1 MLSKLLRLGEGRM
14 VKRLKRVAD
23 YVNSLSD
30 EVEKLTDDELRG
42 KTDEFKKR
50 VAGGETLDDIMPEAF
65 AVAREAAWR
74 VLNQRPFDVQIMGG
88 AALHFGNV
96 SEMKTGEGKTLTCVL
111 PAYLN
116 ALSGDGVHVVTVN
129 DYLAK
134 RDSEW
139 MGRVH
144 RFLGLDV
151 GVILGQM
158 TPDERRVA
166 YAADITYGTNNEF
179 GFDYLRDNMAHTVED
194 MVQRGHNFAVVDE
207 VDSILIDEARTPL
220 IISGPADGASNWYV
234 EFARLAPLM
243 EKDVHYEVDIRKRT
257 VGVHEIGVEFV
268 EDQLGIENLYEAANS
283 PLVSYLNNCLKAKE
297 LFQRDKD
304 YIVRD
309 GEVIIVDE
317 FTGRVL
323 VGRRYN
329 EGMHQ
334 AIEAKEHVEIKAEN
348 QTLATITLQNYF
360 RLYDKLSGMTGT
372 AQTEAAELHEIYGLG
387 VVPIPTNRDMIRTDQ
402 SDLIYKTEEAKYI
415 AVVDDVSERFEKGQ
429 PVLIGTTSVERSEYL
444 SKQFTKRRIPHNVL
458 NAKFHEQEANII
470 AEAGRRNA
478 ITVATNMAGRGTDI
492 VLGGNVD
499 FLADKRLRDRGLDP
513 VENPEGYEAAWDDV
527 LPQVKAEVE
536 AEAKEVRE
544 VGGLY
549 VLGTERHESRR
560 IDNQLRGRA
569 GRQGDP
575 GESRFYL
582 SLGDELMRRFN
593 GATLE
598 SLLTRLNLPE
608 DVPIEAKMVSRAI
621 KSAQTQV
628 EQQNFE
634 VRKNVLKYDE
644 VMNQQ
649 RKVIYAERRL
659 ILEGEEVQQQAKQ
672 MVEDVVNAYVDG
684 ATSEGYSEDW
694 DLGAL
699 WDALKLLY
707 PVGIDY
713 HDLVDSDAVGE
724 PGELT
729 SEELREALI
738 EDARRAYAAREAE
751 LAAIGGEGA
760 MRQLERSVLLT
771 TIDRKWREH
780 LYEMD
785 YLKEGIGL
793 RAMAQRDPLVEYQRE
808 GYDMFMGMLDGLKEE
823 SVGLLFNAQV
833 QAAPA
838 PASQVGATAAPP
850 NLAQFAADAAARA
863 SQVDTLT
870 DSDSDEVVPEPVR
883 QAPAALRVKGIDDE
897 QSRPMTYTGPAE
909 DGSAEVQRDG
919 GGGRHAAPT
928 GSSRR
933 ERREAARRQTR
944 GGPPKARRG

>member
-1 MLSKLLRLGEGRM
+1 VLSKLLRLGEGRM
-14 VKRLKRVAD
+14 VKRLKRIAD
-23 YVNSLSD
+23 HVNGLSD
-30 EVEKLTDDELRG
+30 DIEKLSDAELRA
-42 KTDEFKKR
+42 KTEEFKKR
-50 VAGGETLDDIMPEAF
+50 FEGGESLDDMLPEAF

-74 VLNQRPFDVQIMGG
+74 VLDQRPFDVQLMGG

-96 SEMKTGEGKTLTCVL
+96 AEMKTGEGKTLTCVL

-116 ALSGDGVHVVTVN
+116 ALSGNGVHVVTVN

-144 RFLGLDV
+144 RFLGLEV
-151 GVILGQM
+151 GVILAQM
-158 TPDERRVA
+158 TPDERRTA

-179 GFDYLRDNMAHTVED
+179 GFDYLRDNMAHSVED

-234 EFARLAPLM
+234 EFARIAPLM
-243 EKDVHYEVDIRKRT
+243 EKDVHYEVDLRKRT
-257 VGVHEIGVEFV
+257 IGVLEVGVEFV

-283 PLVSYLNNCLKAKE
+283 PLVSYLNNAVKVKE

-309 GEVIIVDE
+309 GEVLIVDE

-323 VGRRYN
+323 LGRRYN
-329 EGMHQ
+329 EGLHQ

-360 RLYDKLSGMTGT
+360 RLYDRLSGMTGT

-387 VVPIPTNRDMIRTDQ
+387 VVSIPTNRPMVRTDQ

-415 AVVDDVSERFEKGQ
+415 AVVDDVVERYEKGQ

-444 SKQFTKRRIPHNVL
+444 SKQFTKRRVPHNVL
-458 NAKFHEQEANII
+458 NAKFHEQEAGII
-470 AEAGRRNA
+470 AEAGRRRA

-513 VENPEGYEAAWDDV
+513 IETPEDYEAAWDQV

-536 AEAKEVRE
+536 DEAKEVRE
-544 VGGLY
+544 AGGLY

-560 IDNQLRGRA
+560 IDNQLRGRS

-608 DVPIEAKMVSRAI
+608 DVPIEAKMVTRAI

-649 RKVIYAERRL
+649 RKVVYAERRR
-659 ILEGEEVQQQAKQ
+659 ILEGEDVQEQAHQ
-672 MVEDVVNAYVDG
+672 MLVDVVTAYVNG
-684 ATSEGYSEDW
+684 ATAEGYSEDW
-694 DLGAL
+694 DLEAL
-699 WDALKLLY
+699 WNALKMLY
-707 PVGIDY
+707 PVGIDH
-713 HDLVDSDAVGE
+713 HDLIDSGAVGE

-729 SEELREALI
+729 REELLTALL
-738 EDARRAYAAREAE
+738 EDAERAHAVREAE
-751 LAAIGGEGA
+751 LTEIGGETA

-771 TIDRKWREH
+771 TVDRKWREH

-808 GYDMFMGMLDGLKEE
+808 GYDMFIGMLDGLKED

-833 QAAPA
+833 QATPAATVAP
-838 PASQVGATAAPP
+838 TAAPP
-850 NLAQFAADAAARA
+850 NLAQFAADAAAKAQEA
-863 SQVDTLT
+863 SSPAKGAVATEERPQ
-870 DSDSDEVVPEPVR
+870 EP
-883 QAPAALRVKGIDDE
+883 PPALRVKGIVDDAG
-897 QSRPMTYTGPAE
+897 PPLTYTGPSE
-909 DGSAEVQRDG
+909 DGSAEVQRQ
-919 GGGRHAAPT
+919 GGRHAAPANGGT
-928 GSSRR
+928 RR
-933 ERREAARRQTR
+933 ERREAARKQAR
-944 GGPPKARRG
+944 GRT